1 MSTSPKLLIPLFWI
15 AAGAKP
21 EMGRDG
27 LQCNGDDQELTEI
40 SEVVVVSDLNL
51 LDELEVPEE
60 DGRLRPVPEQ
70 PKPVALEGVVVSQE
84 GLLEAHSEDVP
95 VAPEPV
101 GFNSGQMIPLFEL
114 VLQ

>member
-1 MSTSPKLLIPLFWI
+1 M
-15 AAGAKP
+15 
-21 EMGRDG
+21 DY
-27 LQCNGDDQELTEI
+27 NGDDQELTEI
-40 SEVVVVSDLNL
+40 SEVVVVSNLNL

-60 DGRLRPVPEQ
+60 DGGLRPVPEQ

-84 GLLEAHSEDVP
+84 GVLEAHSEDVP